1 MKQTGA
7 SSRAPKDRLRLD
19 MNLGTVWGLPSWSS
33 APRDRV
39 QLISA
44 LRDLG
49 VEGVQGD
56 DLADFM
62 AAGFIGCG
70 LGRMLRP
77 ADADSI
83 ALEHKRRGYALTTLH
98 VGSGLESDAEMD
110 ALAAAVLDASGRHG
124 YPLLIETHR
133 ATMTQDIRRT
143 VDLIER
149 FPDLRFNGDF
159 SHWYTGLEMT
169 YGDFDAKL
177 RFLAPLFSRVRY
189 MHGRVGDP
197 GAIQR
202 SLIACQ
208 GEPFVED
215 FRRLW
220 RCCFDAF
227 LATAS
232 DGDVLPFAPELLP
245 YSVKVGKEGTPTR
258 LYYARLGPIGRGR
271 MGEESD
277 RWSDAKAMLTL
288 ARDEFDA
295 AVRAHRARRH
305 SRSSL

>member
-1 MKQTGA
+1 MEPTSA
-7 SSRAPKDRLRLD
+7 PSRAPRARLRLD

-39 QLISA
+39 QLIAA

-49 VEGVQGD
+49 VEGVQGH

-62 AAGFIGCG
+62 AAGLIGCG
-70 LGRMLRP
+70 LGRVLRP
-77 ADADSI
+77 ADANAI
-83 ALEHKRRGYALTTLH
+83 ALDHKRRGYALTTLH

-110 ALAAAVLDASGRHG
+110 ALAAAVLEASSRHA

-143 VDLIER
+143 VDLIDR

-159 SHWYTGLEMT
+159 SHWYTGLEVT

-189 MHGRVGDP
+189 LHGRVGDP

-202 SLIACQ
+202 SLIACR

-227 LATAS
+227 LASSS

-245 YSVKVGKEGTPTR
+245 HSVKLGKERTPTR
-258 LYYARLGPIGRGR
+258 LYYARLGPVGRGR

-277 RWSDAKAMLTL
+277 RWIDAKAMLTL
-288 ARDEFDA
+288 AREEFDYA
-295 AVRAHRARRH
+295 ASAQSR
-305 SRSSL
+305 SRSSV